1 MDEVLSAPMSH
12 SEFKLSRT
20 IGAPFPKL
28 DIQIQSTHE
37 KSRIVLPFRPLL
49 FILLS
54 ENEEP
59 DPGN

>member
-28 DIQIQSTHE
+28 DIQSTHE
-37 KSRIVLPFRPLL
+37 KSRIVLPFRPLP

-54 ENEEP
+54 ENVEP